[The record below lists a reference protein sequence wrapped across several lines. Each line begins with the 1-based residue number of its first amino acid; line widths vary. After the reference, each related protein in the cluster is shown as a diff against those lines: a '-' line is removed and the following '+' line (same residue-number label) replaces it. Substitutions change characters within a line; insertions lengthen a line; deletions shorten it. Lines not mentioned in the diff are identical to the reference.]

1 MGLFDFLSSK
11 RVNKD
16 IEKWEKRKKN
26 SNKISSV
33 KEPIKKI
40 NSSSKKSA
48 TDKWVEEGG
57 DMTEMMREI
66 GEELIAKGKVRVI
79 SEKEKK
85 EVNEKVYDK
94 LTKNQI
100 KDRQIY
106 ATLRAYHDLFQ
117 IKVDFKVNAKLADH
131 MGPNEIKA
139 LIFFS
144 QSEFKR
150 LSKDHDTDSE
160 EFLFVWSKE
169 ENVFECLKTFNKRQV
184 KDFFRKLFIIAAIDT
199 ELKPQELA
207 FLKTLYCGI
216 NDVNENEGLKKITN
230 MYKRWKKPIE
240 ELKQAMDKSMSDRL
254 DMLRKLG

>member
-16 IEKWEKRKKN
+16 IEKWEKRKKT
-26 SNKISSV
+26 SDKISSV

-40 NSSSKKSA
+40 KSSSKKSA

-94 LTKNQI
+94 LTENQI

-106 ATLRAYHDLFQ
+106 ASIRAYAELMKIDGE
-117 IKVDFKVNAKLADH
+117 
-131 MGPNEIKA
+131 MGPNERKA
-139 LIFFS
+139 LMAFCES
-144 QSEFKR
+144 DSKR
-150 LSKDHDTDSE
+150 LSRDYDTDSE

-169 ENVFECLKTFNKRQV
+169 ENVFESLKTFSQRQV
-184 KDFFRKLFIIAAIDT
+184 NEFFRKLFAIAALET

-207 FLKTLYCGI
+207 FLKTFYCGI
-216 NDVNENEGLKKITN
+216 NNVNGNEGLKKITN
-230 MYKRWKKPIE
+230 MYKRWRKQIE
-240 ELKQAMDKSMSDRL
+240 ELKQGKRQWV
-254 DMLRKLG
+254 

>member
-94 LTKNQI
+94 LTENQI

-106 ATLRAYHDLFQ
+106 ASIRAYAELMKIDGE
-117 IKVDFKVNAKLADH
+117 
-131 MGPNEIKA
+131 MSPNERKA
-139 LIFFS
+139 LMAFWES
-144 QSEFKR
+144 DSKR
-150 LSKDHDTDSE
+150 LSKDYDTDSE

-169 ENVFECLKTFNKRQV
+169 ENVFESLKTFSQRQV
-184 KDFFRKLFIIAAIDT
+184 NEFFRKLFAIAALDT

-207 FLKTLYCGI
+207 FLKTFYCGI
-216 NDVNENEGLKKITN
+216 NNVNGNEGLKKITN
-230 MYKRWKKPIE
+230 MYKRWRKQIE
-240 ELKQAMDKSMSDRL
+240 ELKQGKRQWV
-254 DMLRKLG
+254 